1 MTTIASGPAPL
12 ERLLAMF
19 LQCGTWLA
27 CAMICAGIVSAADV
41 HAAVSGATMLTAGV
55 ALFILLPVLRLLLM
69 LAVFMRRR
77 DYRYVAIA
85 AAVLSIVA
93 AGALLGVRLGPLA
106 G

>member
-1 MTTIASGPAPL
+1 MTPTASGPAPL
-12 ERLLAMF
+12 ERLLATF

-27 CAMICAGIVSAADV
+27 CAMICAGIVSAAGT
-41 HAAVSGATMLTAGV
+41 HAVVSGVSMLSAGV

-69 LAVFMRRR
+69 LAAFMRRR

-93 AGALLGVRLGPLA
+93 AATLLGVRLGPLA